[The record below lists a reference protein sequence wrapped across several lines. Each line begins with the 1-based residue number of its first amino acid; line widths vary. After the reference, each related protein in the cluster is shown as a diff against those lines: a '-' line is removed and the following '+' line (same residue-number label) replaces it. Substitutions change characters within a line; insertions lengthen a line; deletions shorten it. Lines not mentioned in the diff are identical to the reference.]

1 MLYQLFHMNFL
12 FVVLLF
18 FNGLFLISTEDEYK
32 FETTVTSLTGP
43 DQPYAYVDQDCSDN
57 SISCSRNFV
66 CAVFSLYQPDIQW
79 YFQPCP
85 DQTCQF
91 ELISSRYNNSTG
103 LQSIS
108 FTKIEFSKSG
118 YLKCVANNSRGIV
131 EVEEEVV
138 PINNTDQRF
147 IVLKQNDFKYEIVPE
162 SEEVIVQ
169 WNISVQGYPP
179 PELSLLANNENTSS
193 SLKYTLNIL
202 PNNEISLTI
211 KNASEEDL
219 ETRFQLVGQN
229 IYQTRILNLTFYENK
244 QPKTSIAIDLL
255 ESTYSKVKCVATSIL
270 KLEISWF
277 FKPCVNCAYLAINQ
291 MDLHTKKLQ
300 SISYVELNTSMSG
313 YLRCSAKNAKFT
325 SDVVQEVADV
335 KNGLQISSQS
345 ATGRIDPDVK
355 KFKAEPFKQIILTCG
370 ASLYNH
376 SNNVTWA
383 KGNITTDIDDS
394 GVISENRLFSV
405 SKIIKLGGNGDYD
418 GSSIFDDYFCK
429 AWTINGTLEFKK
441 IKVTYK
447 GNYEW
452 SSFAIVILIILIVAI
467 SIFVIIRM
475 RNYKALQKEV
485 DKLFTAGLENFENG
499 ALDHLNPN
507 LTIDDQAELL
517 PYDKRYEF
525 PIEKLKLA
533 EQIGSGAF
541 GVVLKGEAKG
551 MFEHEKK
558 TTVAVKMVNRNIGD
572 IYVKALAS
580 ELKIMIHLG
589 KHINVVNLLG
599 ACTKNVYKREL
610 LVIVE
615 YCRFGNLQNYLQ
627 NHRHTFIDQINSE
640 TGQIDYTIG
649 SDVLGNDDPEI
660 LIPYITS
667 SFSNKIYEQQTTSDT
682 SVSSQSDKEE
692 VVLKVKEFTQTD
704 QNSHYVG
711 DYQNKNKVI
720 CTKDLLVWSFQVAT
734 GMEYLASRK
743 VLHGDLAARN
753 VLLTDGNVVKIC
765 DFGLAKKMYQ
775 NDIYR
780 KTGDEMLPVK
790 WMAIESITDKIFS
803 IQSDV
808 WSFGIVLWEIFSLA
822 KTPYPG
828 MEYNEYFCEKL
839 LSGYRMK
846 SPQFATN
853 EIYEIMLHCWNG
865 EHMKRPT
872 FTQLVN
878 KIGSTLQEP
887 IRNYYVDM
895 NSGYLKM
902 NAQRFQNDNYL
913 SMISAPNFQK
923 SSSSCCYV
931 NVVETDDENVS
942 TYL

>member
-1 MLYQLFHMNFL
+1 
-12 FVVLLF
+12 
-18 FNGLFLISTEDEYK
+18 
-32 FETTVTSLTGP
+32 
-43 DQPYAYVDQDCSDN
+43 
-57 SISCSRNFV
+57 
-66 CAVFSLYQPDIQW
+66 
-79 YFQPCP
+79 
-85 DQTCQF
+85 
-91 ELISSRYNNSTG
+91 
-103 LQSIS
+103 
-108 FTKIEFSKSG
+108 
-118 YLKCVANNSRGIV
+118 
-131 EVEEEVV
+131 
-138 PINNTDQRF
+138 
-147 IVLKQNDFKYEIVPE
+147 
-162 SEEVIVQ
+162 
-169 WNISVQGYPP
+169 
-179 PELSLLANNENTSS
+179 
-193 SLKYTLNIL
+193 
-202 PNNEISLTI
+202 
-211 KNASEEDL
+211 
-219 ETRFQLVGQN
+219 
-229 IYQTRILNLTFYENK
+229 
-244 QPKTSIAIDLL
+244 
-255 ESTYSKVKCVATSIL
+255 
-270 KLEISWF
+270 
-277 FKPCVNCAYLAINQ
+277 
-291 MDLHTKKLQ
+291 
-300 SISYVELNTSMSG
+300 
-313 YLRCSAKNAKFT
+313 
-325 SDVVQEVADV
+325 
-335 KNGLQISSQS
+335 
-345 ATGRIDPDVK
+345 
-355 KFKAEPFKQIILTCG
+355 
-370 ASLYNH
+370 
-376 SNNVTWA
+376 
-383 KGNITTDIDDS
+383 
-394 GVISENRLFSV
+394 
-405 SKIIKLGGNGDYD
+405 
-418 GSSIFDDYFCK
+418 
-429 AWTINGTLEFKK
+429 
-441 IKVTYK
+441 
-447 GNYEW
+447 
-452 SSFAIVILIILIVAI
+452 
-467 SIFVIIRM
+467 M

-692 VVLKVKEFTQTD
+692 VVLKEFTQTD

-853 EIYEIMLHCWNG
+853 EITRTTPAWENDRDFRRQYRDGLRVEQSQSEVTKAFIQHLEYG
-865 EHMKRPT
+865 RT
-872 FTQLVN
+872 VQTIFTRAYNQTSEASIRLS
-878 KIGSTLQEP
+878 KPWSPIWFRTIPGAP
-887 IRNYYVDM
+887 IRPQTN
-895 NSGYLKM
+895 LL
-902 NAQRFQNDNYL
+902 QIF
-913 SMISAPNFQK
+913 
-923 SSSSCCYV
+923 
-931 NVVETDDENVS
+931 
-942 TYL
+942 